1 MGMTCKQLQSSE
13 QIFTIFHETSQPQE
27 KQSSSHL
34 SAPARFSQAP
44 TQIFATFCVPDSHK
58 SKYMNQRMLAHTFST
73 IKLSTKSMWVGLGAS
88 TEKKTLPSHLS
99 SQWYHKYS
107 SKTPAEKT
115 LFACIQYQGQNEIGL
130 TNFVSNF
137 SIQILIPVTYL

>member
-1 MGMTCKQLQSSE
+1 MTCKQLQSSE

-34 SAPARFSQAP
+34 SAPARLSWAP
-44 TQIFATFCVPDSHK
+44 TQIFAPFCVPNSHK
-58 SKYMNQRMLAHTFST
+58 RKYMNQWMLVHTFST
-73 IKLSTKSMWVGLGAS
+73 IKPTKSVWVGWGAS

-107 SKTPAEKT
+107 SKTPGEKT
-115 LFACIQYQGQNEIGL
+115 LFACI
-130 TNFVSNF
+130 
-137 SIQILIPVTYL
+137 